1 MSEEAIWIKNGRIID
16 PANGR
21 DEVSDL
27 YIADGRICE
36 APAAKESEAANVIDA
51 SGKIVAPGF
60 IDLRAHLRELGGGGR
75 ETIASGTRAAA
86 AGGFTTVVCMP
97 DVSPAADNPG
107 TIRYL
112 QDAIEKDACIDVLL
126 TGSITLDRKGEQ
138 LAPIGSLKQ
147 SGVIAVT
154 DCPASTGNNEI
165 FRRSLEYAAMFDL
178 PILDLP
184 RDPFLASNAVAH
196 EGAQALR
203 LGLRGWPR
211 AAEELFVYRAVSL
224 AMLTKAHVHLQ
235 SLSSAGSVEILQRA
249 KERGVPVTADVTP
262 HHLALTDSTLA
273 DYNTNLKTNP
283 PLREES
289 DRQALLAGL
298 LDGTIDCIATAHEPY
313 LEHEKDMEFDL
324 APFGVIGLETALS
337 VSLESIVTSGAGSVS
352 DMVAALTT
360 RPAAV
365 LGLDKGTLSVGAI
378 ADIAIFDQHQ
388 EWVVAPENL
397 ESLSSN
403 SPWLGKNMTG
413 RVTHVIATGQLIR
426 DSSLA

>member
-1 MSEEAIWIKNGRIID
+1 MSEAIWIKNGRIID

-21 DEVSDL
+21 DEVADL

-36 APAAKESEAANVIDA
+36 APAGKESEVANVVDA

-147 SGVIAVT
+147 SGVVAVT

-184 RDPFLASNAVAH
+184 RDPFLASNAVVH

-337 VSLESIVTSGAGSVS
+337 VSLESIVKSGAGSVS
-352 DMVAALTT
+352 DMVAALTH
-360 RPAAV
+360 RPASV
-365 LGLDKGTLSVGAI
+365 LGLNKGTLSSGAI
-378 ADIAIFDQHQ
+378 ADIVIFDQQ
-388 EWVVAPENL
+388 KEWIVTPENL

-413 RVTHVIATGQLIR
+413 RVTHVISAGQHIR

>member
-1 MSEEAIWIKNGRIID
+1 MSEAIWIKNGRIID

-21 DEVSDL
+21 DEVADL

-36 APAAKESEAANVIDA
+36 APAVKESEVANVVDA

-147 SGVIAVT
+147 SGVVAVT

-178 PILDLP
+178 PIFDLP
-184 RDPFLASNAVAH
+184 RDPFLASNAVVH

-337 VSLESIVTSGAGSVS
+337 VSLESIVKSGAGSVS
-352 DMVAALTT
+352 DMVAALTH
-360 RPAAV
+360 RPASV
-365 LGLDKGTLSVGAI
+365 LGLNKGTLSSGAI
-378 ADIAIFDQHQ
+378 ADIVIFDQQ
-388 EWVVAPENL
+388 KEWIVTPENL

-413 RVTHVIATGQLIR
+413 RVTHVISAGQHIR
-426 DSSLA
+426 DFSLA

>member
-1 MSEEAIWIKNGRIID
+1 MRGGIWIKNGRIID

-21 DEVSDL
+21 DEVADL
-27 YIADGRICE
+27 YVADGRICE
-36 APAAKESEAANVIDA
+36 APAGKESEVANVVDA

-112 QDAIEKDACIDVLL
+112 QDAIQKDACIDVLL

-138 LAPIGSLKQ
+138 LAPIGSLKK
-147 SGVIAVT
+147 SGVVAVT
-154 DCPASTGNNEI
+154 DCPSSTANNEI

-178 PILDLP
+178 PIFDLP
-184 RDPFLASNAVAH
+184 RDPFLSSNAVVH

-337 VSLESIVTSGAGSVS
+337 VSLESIVKSGAGSVS
-352 DMVAALTT
+352 DMVAALTY
-360 RPAAV
+360 RPASV
-365 LGLDKGTLSVGAI
+365 LGLNKGTLSSGAI
-378 ADIAIFDQHQ
+378 ADIVIFDQQ
-388 EWVVAPENL
+388 KEWIVIPENL

-403 SPWLGKNMTG
+403 SPWLGENMTG
-413 RVTHVIATGQLIR
+413 RVTHVISAGQLIR

>member
-1 MSEEAIWIKNGRIID
+1 MSEAIRIKNGRIID

-21 DEVSDL
+21 DEVADL
-27 YIADGRICE
+27 YLADGRICE
-36 APAAKESEAANVIDA
+36 APAGKESEVANVVDA

-147 SGVIAVT
+147 SGVVAVT

-337 VSLESIVTSGAGSVS
+337 VSLESIVRSGAGSVS
-352 DMVAALTT
+352 DMVAALTH
-360 RPAAV
+360 RPASV
-365 LGLDKGTLSVGAI
+365 LGLNKGTLSSGAI
-378 ADIAIFDQHQ
+378 ADIVIFDQQ
-388 EWVVAPENL
+388 KEWIVTPENL

-403 SPWLGKNMTG
+403 SPWLGENMTG
-413 RVTHVIATGQLIR
+413 RVTHVISAGQHIR

>member
-1 MSEEAIWIKNGRIID
+1 MSEAIWIKNGRIID

-21 DEVSDL
+21 DEVADL

-36 APAAKESEAANVIDA
+36 APAGKESEVANVVDA

-126 TGSITLDRKGEQ
+126 TGSLTLDRQGEQ

-154 DCPASTGNNEI
+154 DCPSTTGNNEI

-184 RDPFLASNAVAH
+184 RDPFLASNAVVH

-203 LGLRGWPR
+203 LGLPGWPR
-211 AAEELFVYRAVSL
+211 AAEELFVYRA
-224 AMLTKAHVHLQ
+224 
-235 SLSSAGSVEILQRA
+235 
-249 KERGVPVTADVTP
+249 
-262 HHLALTDSTLA
+262 
-273 DYNTNLKTNP
+273 
-283 PLREES
+283 
-289 DRQALLAGL
+289 
-298 LDGTIDCIATAHEPY
+298 
-313 LEHEKDMEFDL
+313 
-324 APFGVIGLETALS
+324 
-337 VSLESIVTSGAGSVS
+337 
-352 DMVAALTT
+352 
-360 RPAAV
+360 
-365 LGLDKGTLSVGAI
+365 
-378 ADIAIFDQHQ
+378 
-388 EWVVAPENL
+388 
-397 ESLSSN
+397 
-403 SPWLGKNMTG
+403 
-413 RVTHVIATGQLIR
+413 
-426 DSSLA
+426 

>member
-1 MSEEAIWIKNGRIID
+1 MRGGIWIKNGRIID

-21 DEVSDL
+21 DEVADL

-36 APAAKESEAANVIDA
+36 APAGKESEFANVVEA

-112 QDAIEKDACIDVLL
+112 QDAIQKDACIDVLL

-138 LAPIGSLKQ
+138 LAPIGSLKK
-147 SGVIAVT
+147 SGVVAVT
-154 DCPASTGNNEI
+154 DCPSSTANNEI

-178 PILDLP
+178 PIFDLP
-184 RDPFLASNAVAH
+184 RDPFLSSNAVVH

-273 DYNTNLKTNP
+273 DYNTNFKTNP

-337 VSLESIVTSGAGSVS
+337 VSLESIVKSGAGSVS
-352 DMVAALTT
+352 DMVAALTY
-360 RPAAV
+360 RPASV
-365 LGLDKGTLSVGAI
+365 LGLNKGTLSSGAI
-378 ADIAIFDQHQ
+378 ADIVIFDQQ
-388 EWVVAPENL
+388 KEWIVIPENL

-403 SPWLGKNMTG
+403 SPWLGENMTG
-413 RVTHVIATGQLIR
+413 RVTHVISAGQLIR

>member
-1 MSEEAIWIKNGRIID
+1 MRGGIWIKNGRIID

-21 DEVSDL
+21 DEVADL

-36 APAAKESEAANVIDA
+36 APAGKESEFANVVEA

-112 QDAIEKDACIDVLL
+112 QDAIQKDACIDVLL

-138 LAPIGSLKQ
+138 LAPIGSLKK
-147 SGVIAVT
+147 SGVVAVT
-154 DCPASTGNNEI
+154 DCPFSTANNEI

-178 PILDLP
+178 PIFDLP
-184 RDPFLASNAVAH
+184 RDPFLSSNAVVH

-211 AAEELFVYRAVSL
+211 AAEELFVYRAISL

-273 DYNTNLKTNP
+273 DYNTNFKTNP

-337 VSLESIVTSGAGSVS
+337 VSLESIVKSGAGSVS
-352 DMVAALTT
+352 DMVAALTY
-360 RPAAV
+360 RPASV
-365 LGLDKGTLSVGAI
+365 LGLNKGTLSSGAI
-378 ADIAIFDQHQ
+378 ADIVIFDQQ
-388 EWVVAPENL
+388 KEWIVTPENL

-403 SPWLGKNMTG
+403 SPWLGENMTG
-413 RVTHVIATGQLIR
+413 RVTHVISAGQLIR

>member
-1 MSEEAIWIKNGRIID
+1 MSEAIWIKNGRIID

-21 DEVSDL
+21 DEVADL
-27 YIADGRICE
+27 YIANGLICE
-36 APAAKESEAANVIDA
+36 APAAKESEAANVVDA

-147 SGVIAVT
+147 SGVVAVT

-337 VSLESIVTSGAGSVS
+337 VSLESIVKSGAGSVS
-352 DMVAALTT
+352 DMVAALTH
-360 RPAAV
+360 RPASV
-365 LGLDKGTLSVGAI
+365 LGLNKGTLSSGAI
-378 ADIAIFDQHQ
+378 ADIVIFDQQ
-388 EWVVAPENL
+388 KEWIVTPENL

-403 SPWLGKNMTG
+403 SPWLGENMTG
-413 RVTHVIATGQLIR
+413 RVTHVISAGQHIR

>member
-1 MSEEAIWIKNGRIID
+1 MSEAIWIKNGRIID

-21 DEVSDL
+21 DEVADL
-27 YIADGRICE
+27 YLADGRICE
-36 APAAKESEAANVIDA
+36 APAGKESEVANVVDA

-147 SGVIAVT
+147 SGVVAVT

-203 LGLRGWPR
+203 LGLPGWPR

-337 VSLESIVTSGAGSVS
+337 VSLESIVRSGAGSVS
-352 DMVAALTT
+352 DMVAALTH
-360 RPAAV
+360 RPASV
-365 LGLDKGTLSVGAI
+365 LGLNKGTLSSGAI
-378 ADIAIFDQHQ
+378 ADIVIFDQQ
-388 EWVVAPENL
+388 KEWIVTPENL

-403 SPWLGKNMTG
+403 SPWLGENMTG
-413 RVTHVIATGQLIR
+413 RVTHVISAGQHIR
-426 DSSLA
+426 DFSLA

>member
-1 MSEEAIWIKNGRIID
+1 MSEAIWIKNGRIID

-21 DEVSDL
+21 DEVADL

-36 APAAKESEAANVIDA
+36 APASKESEVANVVDA

-147 SGVIAVT
+147 SGVVAVT

-184 RDPFLASNAVAH
+184 RDPFLASNAVVH

-337 VSLESIVTSGAGSVS
+337 VSLESIVKSGAGSVS
-352 DMVAALTT
+352 DMVAALTH
-360 RPAAV
+360 RPASV
-365 LGLDKGTLSVGAI
+365 LGLNKGTLSSGAI
-378 ADIAIFDQHQ
+378 ADIVIFDQQ
-388 EWVVAPENL
+388 KEWIVTPENL

-403 SPWLGKNMTG
+403 SPWLSKNMTG
-413 RVTHVIATGQLIR
+413 RVTHVISAGQHIR

>member
-1 MSEEAIWIKNGRIID
+1 MRGGIWIKNGRIID

-21 DEVSDL
+21 DEVADL

-36 APAAKESEAANVIDA
+36 APAGKESEVANVVDA

-112 QDAIEKDACIDVLL
+112 QDAIQKDACIDVLL

-138 LAPIGSLKQ
+138 LAPIGSLKK
-147 SGVIAVT
+147 SGVVAVT
-154 DCPASTGNNEI
+154 DCPSSTANNEI

-178 PILDLP
+178 PIFDLP
-184 RDPFLASNAVAH
+184 RDPFLSSNAVVH

-337 VSLESIVTSGAGSVS
+337 VSLESIVKSGAGSVS
-352 DMVAALTT
+352 DMVAALTY
-360 RPAAV
+360 RPASV
-365 LGLDKGTLSVGAI
+365 LGLNKGTLSSGAI
-378 ADIAIFDQHQ
+378 ADIVIFDQQ
-388 EWVVAPENL
+388 KEWIVIPENL

-403 SPWLGKNMTG
+403 SPWLGENMTG
-413 RVTHVIATGQLIR
+413 RVTHVISAGQLIR

>member
-1 MSEEAIWIKNGRIID
+1 MSEAIWIKNGRIID

-21 DEVSDL
+21 DEVADL

-36 APAAKESEAANVIDA
+36 APARTESEVANVVDA

-112 QDAIEKDACIDVLL
+112 QDAIQKDACIDVLL

-138 LAPIGSLKQ
+138 LAPIGSLKK
-147 SGVIAVT
+147 SGVVAVT
-154 DCPASTGNNEI
+154 DCPSSTANNEI

-178 PILDLP
+178 PIFDLP
-184 RDPFLASNAVAH
+184 RDPFLSSNAVVH

-337 VSLESIVTSGAGSVS
+337 VSLESIVKSGAGSVS
-352 DMVAALTT
+352 DMVAALTY
-360 RPAAV
+360 RPASV
-365 LGLDKGTLSVGAI
+365 LGLNKGTLSSGAI
-378 ADIAIFDQHQ
+378 ADIVIFDQQ
-388 EWVVAPENL
+388 KEWIVIPENL

-403 SPWLGKNMTG
+403 SPWLGENMTG
-413 RVTHVIATGQLIR
+413 RVTHVISAGQLIR

>member
-1 MSEEAIWIKNGRIID
+1 MSEAIWIKNGRIID

-21 DEVSDL
+21 DEVADL
-27 YIADGRICE
+27 YLADGRICE
-36 APAAKESEAANVIDA
+36 APAGKESEVANVVDA

-147 SGVIAVT
+147 SGVVAVT

-184 RDPFLASNAVAH
+184 RDPFLASNAVVH

-262 HHLALTDSTLA
+262 HHLALTDSSLA

-289 DRQALLAGL
+289 DREALLAGL

-337 VSLESIVTSGAGSVS
+337 VSLESIVKSGAGSVS
-352 DMVAALTT
+352 DMVAALTH
-360 RPAAV
+360 RPASV
-365 LGLDKGTLSVGAI
+365 LGLNKGTLSSGAI
-378 ADIAIFDQHQ
+378 ADIVIFDQQ
-388 EWVVAPENL
+388 KEWIVTPENL

-403 SPWLGKNMTG
+403 SPWLGENMTG
-413 RVTHVIATGQLIR
+413 RVTHVISAGQHIR

>member
-1 MSEEAIWIKNGRIID
+1 MSEAIWIKNGRIID

-21 DEVSDL
+21 DEVADL
-27 YIADGRICE
+27 YVADGRICE
-36 APAAKESEAANVIDA
+36 APAGKESEVANVVDA

-147 SGVIAVT
+147 SGVVAVT

-337 VSLESIVTSGAGSVS
+337 VSLESIVKSGAGSVS
-352 DMVAALTT
+352 DMVAALTH
-360 RPAAV
+360 RPASV
-365 LGLDKGTLSVGAI
+365 LGLNKGTLSSGAI
-378 ADIAIFDQHQ
+378 ADIVVFDQQ
-388 EWVVAPENL
+388 KEWIVTPENL

-413 RVTHVIATGQLIR
+413 RVTHVISAGQHIR

>member
-1 MSEEAIWIKNGRIID
+1 MRGGIWIKNGRIID

-21 DEVSDL
+21 DEVADL

-36 APAAKESEAANVIDA
+36 APAGKESEVANVVDA

-112 QDAIEKDACIDVLL
+112 QDAIQKDACIDVLL

-138 LAPIGSLKQ
+138 LAPIGSLKK
-147 SGVIAVT
+147 SGVVAVT
-154 DCPASTGNNEI
+154 DCPSSTANNEI

-178 PILDLP
+178 PIFDLP
-184 RDPFLASNAVAH
+184 RDPFLSSNAVVH

-273 DYNTNLKTNP
+273 DYNTNFKTNP

-337 VSLESIVTSGAGSVS
+337 VSLESIVKSGAGSVS
-352 DMVAALTT
+352 DMVAALTY
-360 RPAAV
+360 RPASV
-365 LGLDKGTLSVGAI
+365 LGLNKGTLSSGAI
-378 ADIAIFDQHQ
+378 ADIVIFDQQ
-388 EWVVAPENL
+388 KEWIVIPENL

-403 SPWLGKNMTG
+403 SPWLGENMTG
-413 RVTHVIATGQLIR
+413 RVTHVISAGQLIR

>member
-1 MSEEAIWIKNGRIID
+1 MSEAIWIKNGRIID

-21 DEVSDL
+21 DEVADL

-36 APAAKESEAANVIDA
+36 ASAGKESEVANVVDA

-126 TGSITLDRKGEQ
+126 TGSLTLDRQGEQ

-154 DCPASTGNNEI
+154 DCPSTTGNNEI

-184 RDPFLASNAVAH
+184 RDPFLASNAVVH

-203 LGLRGWPR
+203 LGLPGWPR

-224 AMLTKAHVHLQ
+224 AMVTKAHVHLQ
-235 SLSSAGSVEILQRA
+235 SISSAGSVEILQRA
-249 KERGVPVTADVTP
+249 KERDVPVTADVTP
-262 HHLALTDSTLA
+262 HHLALTDSALA
-273 DYNTNLKTNP
+273 DYNTNLKTSP
-283 PLREES
+283 PLREER

-337 VSLESIVTSGAGSVS
+337 VSLESIVTSEAGSVS

-360 RPAAV
+360 RPASV
-365 LGLDKGTLSVGAI
+365 LGLEKGTLSVGAI
-378 ADIAIFDQHQ
+378 ADIVIFDQHQ
-388 EWVVAPENL
+388 EWVVTPENL

-403 SPWLGKNMTG
+403 SPWLGKNMIG

>member
-1 MSEEAIWIKNGRIID
+1 MSEAIWIKNGRIID

-21 DEVSDL
+21 DEVADL

-36 APAAKESEAANVIDA
+36 APAGKESEVANVVDA

-126 TGSITLDRKGEQ
+126 TGSVTLDRKGEQ

-147 SGVIAVT
+147 SGVVAVT

-262 HHLALTDSTLA
+262 HHLALTDSTLS

-337 VSLESIVTSGAGSVS
+337 VSLESIVRSGAGSVS
-352 DMVAALTT
+352 DMVAALTH
-360 RPAAV
+360 RPASV
-365 LGLDKGTLSVGAI
+365 LGLNKGTLSSGAI
-378 ADIAIFDQHQ
+378 ADIVIFDQQ
-388 EWVVAPENL
+388 KEWIVTPENL

-403 SPWLGKNMTG
+403 SPWLGENMTG
-413 RVTHVIATGQLIR
+413 RVTHVISAGQHIR

>member
-1 MSEEAIWIKNGRIID
+1 
-16 PANGR
+16 
-21 DEVSDL
+21 
-27 YIADGRICE
+27 
-36 APAAKESEAANVIDA
+36 
-51 SGKIVAPGF
+51 
-60 IDLRAHLRELGGGGR
+60 
-75 ETIASGTRAAA
+75 
-86 AGGFTTVVCMP
+86 
-97 DVSPAADNPG
+97 
-107 TIRYL
+107 
-112 QDAIEKDACIDVLL
+112 
-126 TGSITLDRKGEQ
+126 
-138 LAPIGSLKQ
+138 
-147 SGVIAVT
+147 
-154 DCPASTGNNEI
+154 
-165 FRRSLEYAAMFDL
+165 
-178 PILDLP
+178 
-184 RDPFLASNAVAH
+184 
-196 EGAQALR
+196 
-203 LGLRGWPR
+203 
-211 AAEELFVYRAVSL
+211 
-224 AMLTKAHVHLQ
+224 MLTKAHVHLQ

-273 DYNTNLKTNP
+273 DYNTNFKTNP

>member
-1 MSEEAIWIKNGRIID
+1 MSEAIWIKNGRIID

-21 DEVSDL
+21 DEVADL

-36 APAAKESEAANVIDA
+36 APAGKESEVANVVDA

-147 SGVIAVT
+147 SGVVAVT

-178 PILDLP
+178 PIFDLP
-184 RDPFLASNAVAH
+184 RDPFLASNAVVH

-337 VSLESIVTSGAGSVS
+337 VSLESIVKSGAGSVS
-352 DMVAALTT
+352 DMVAALTH
-360 RPAAV
+360 RPASV
-365 LGLDKGTLSVGAI
+365 LGLNKGTLSSGAI
-378 ADIAIFDQHQ
+378 ADIVVFDQQ
-388 EWVVAPENL
+388 KEWIVTPENL

-413 RVTHVIATGQLIR
+413 RVTHVISAGQHIR